1 MPNLSFAQAPPA
13 ISRSN
18 FTPQSGHWRTFAV
31 TTCVDIP
38 KPDSATRVW
47 LPIPSVNSDYQRS
60 LENNFSSN
68 GTAWFTHDG
77 QDGAK
82 MLYVEFAASEA
93 RPFVELISRVQ
104 TQDRAMDWS
113 QKTATAE
120 AADTLAYFTR
130 ATALIPTNGIVRK
143 TALVATQGAG

>member
-1 MPNLSFAQAPPA
+1 
-13 ISRSN
+13 
-18 FTPQSGHWRTFAV
+18 V
-31 TTCVDIP
+31 TTRVDIP
-38 KPDSATRVW
+38 KPDGTTRVW

-60 LENNFSSN
+60 LENSFSSN
-68 GTAWFTHDG
+68 GTARFTHDG

-82 MLYVEFAASEA
+82 MLYGEFAASEA

-120 AADTLAYFTR
+120 AVDTLAYFTR

-143 TALVATQGAG
+143 TALAATQGAG